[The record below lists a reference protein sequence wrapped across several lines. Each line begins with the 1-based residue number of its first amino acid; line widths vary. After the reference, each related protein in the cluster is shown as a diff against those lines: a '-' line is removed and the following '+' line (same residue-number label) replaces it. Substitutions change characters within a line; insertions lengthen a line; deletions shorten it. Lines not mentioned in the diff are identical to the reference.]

1 MSYQLRDLTQVY
13 HFICASNE
21 GLLTDIETSKDEL
34 KAEFERLDLEIQD
47 SLKVIE
53 QKRNQRTLV
62 TAKFSELD
70 QLQDE
75 LFRGQ
80 EGLNLVRNEA
90 TKKISKAMEIAKIAK
105 KKYESILTKSL
116 VVAPG
121 ECIND
126 DPELVDLTLD
136 DDSIEWQT
144 SLFQV
149 TGPSNRSQ
157 TTEHADVKPLA
168 LVGVPSEPS
177 KQVSQS
183 PSEQVVLGPADQV
196 SPIEGSSSSSN
207 ERREK
212 EVLGPRRKRL
222 LLALE
227 SSDDECQSS
236 VSLQVKK
243 GKRPTFSRRKPMPA
257 SQIRRYLMNTLSKNQ
272 FEHLTKDAK
281 GLLGRYMHISLN
293 IVDVEEQYLV
303 RMNSEIRR
311 IRSEKQQRKYRIPK
325 NKNINK

>member
-21 GLLTDIETSKDEL
+21 GLLNDIETSKDKL

-62 TAKFSELD
+62 TAKFSKLD

-90 TKKISKAMEIAKIAK
+90 TKKISDAMKIAKIAK
-105 KKYESILTKSL
+105 EKYQRIVDQSV

-227 SSDDECQSS
+227 SSDDEGQSS
-236 VSLQVKK
+236 VSLQVRK
-243 GKRPTFSRRKPMPA
+243 GKRPTFSKRKPMPA